1 MNRKQSS
8 IGDDFIESSLL
19 LTQLDYLKSH
29 NQDLTESFQRTA
41 ISRSYY
47 GIYHLARAFA
57 NRFSEL
63 TKRDKF
69 DAGGGN
75 EHERLQVYYEKQSN
89 NISDAEQKKRFQAV
103 ATKIADIRAT
113 RNVCDYKD
121 NVPYNLSSK
130 VQQVQRAC
138 NQIRESIAGL
148 NIWLDTIEQEYKNN

>member
-1 MNRKQSS
+1 MNKKQSS
-8 IGDDFIESSLL
+8 IGDSFIESSLL

-29 NQDLTESFQRTA
+29 HQDLTESFQRTA

-57 NRFSEL
+57 NR
-63 TKRDKF
+63 
-69 DAGGGN
+69 G
-75 EHERLQVYYEKQSN
+75 
-89 NISDAEQKKRFQAV
+89 SDRV
-103 ATKIADIRAT
+103 ADIRAT

-121 NVPYNLSSK
+121 SVPYNLSSK

-148 NIWLDTIEQEYKNN
+148 NIWLDTIEQEYKK